1 MSYYYY
7 GNDWES
13 PGFKWQ
19 LQETAKKRQM
29 QSCEYIII
37 ISSSALCLQL
47 GCCANI
53 ALFLFLARAALQS
66 MSFSLPWY
74 HQYNTFTS
82 WLYFFFPIN
91 GGLLRSFLIFLSHG
105 SKASKY
111 CFRSAVMLQPYFQS
125 NGLFS
130 ASPTFLH
137 YSLYISNVWEIN
149 MLCL

>member
-1 MSYYYY
+1 MTEKVQASSDSY
-7 GNDWES
+7 
-13 PGFKWQ
+13 
-19 LQETAKKRQM
+19 KKQRKKGR
-29 QSCEYIII
+29 CNPANT
-37 ISSSALCLQL
+37 SSSSHPQPSVYSWAVVQTLPFFSSLL
-47 GCCANI
+47 GQHYNPWVS
-53 ALFLFLARAALQS
+53 LFLDTI
-66 MSFSLPWY
+66 
-74 HQYNTFTS
+74 NTILS
-82 WLYFFFPIN
+82 HLDYIFFFPIN